1 MKKLL
6 TIFLLLL
13 ITAAVVIYF
22 GLIHRPPLTPTISQV
37 QQIDGVLLPEA
48 IQIKNFHLTN
58 NQGKAFT
65 KDNLKNHWTM
75 LFFGFTNCGM
85 VCPTTMSELNKMYQI
100 LEKELP
106 RDQLPQIVLISVDPE
121 RDSISRINDYVTAF
135 NPHFIGAR
143 GNIETLEK
151 ELHIIAVKMQVEGE
165 EKNNYTINHS
175 AEIMLMNPDAKLQA
189 FMSYPHK
196 ADQMVKDYKLI
207 TATHDKVL
215 HDTHGNSVF
224 LSTLKGKWVVLNV
237 WAPWCSGCIKEIP
250 ELNRFYK
257 NNQNKNIVFYGIDY
271 DNLSLAELQKA
282 IHQVN
287 MQFPVF
293 VENPASYLGLQDVN
307 IIPATFIINP
317 EGVVVKKIV
326 GENTEKSLSAIVSE
340 LQQHDRK

>member
-6 TIFLLLL
+6 TIFFLLL
-13 ITAAVVIYF
+13 ITVTIVIYF
-22 GLIHRPPLTPTISQV
+22 GLIHRSQPVLPVSQV
-37 QQIDGVLLPEA
+37 SQIDGILLPQA
-48 IQIKNFHLTN
+48 IEIKNFHLTN
-58 NQGKAFT
+58 NQGKAYT

-106 RDQLPQIVLISVDPE
+106 RDQLPQVVLISVDPE
-121 RDSISRINDYVTAF
+121 RDSISRINEYVTAF
-135 NPHFIGAR
+135 NP
-143 GNIETLEK
+143 
-151 ELHIIAVKMQVEGE
+151 HIIAVKMQVEGK

-287 MQFPVF
+287 IQFPVF

-307 IIPATFIINP
+307 IIP
-317 EGVVVKKIV
+317 VKWSLRISFVCVPTQDNLIKR
-326 GENTEKSLSAIVSE
+326 NTNDTSRALSSNVC
-340 LQQHDRK
+340 